1 MPNLLANGLLQMLH
15 GPILQMLSLSTPD
28 PYEVYKE
35 ILYKISYAY
44 SEPLTKFYIS
54 NTLAITVNK
63 ASSGIRMAERI
74 SHKHK
79 GNS

>member
-1 MPNLLANGLLQMLH
+1 MVH
-15 GPILQMLSLSTPD
+15 DPILQMLSLSTPD
-28 PYEVYKE
+28 PYKVYKE

-63 ASSGIRMAERI
+63 ASRNQDGRKNFSQTQGQLLD
-74 SHKHK
+74 
-79 GNS
+79 